1 MSPHRDRSRR
11 ALRATGVVA
20 LAGLL
25 VWVASWL
32 TTRGDTATVEELS
45 PLAPSGAEVALGVA
59 TVPLTLLG
67 VFVTLWVALLV
78 AERLGVGIAV
88 LRARLRH

>member
-32 TTRGDTATVEELS
+32 ATRGDSAGTDELS
-45 PLAPSGAEVALGVA
+45 PLAPTGAEVAVGVA
-59 TVPLTLLG
+59 SVPLTLLG
-67 VFVTLWVALLV
+67 VFVTLWVVLLV
-78 AERLGVGIAV
+78 VESLGAGLAER
-88 LRARLRH
+88 RARR